1 MVSLR
6 TAGLLIREGV
16 DGFVTS
22 FFFFGSAVDDCDA
35 LCNCILEALGFCN
48 PEVVGNRLM
57 FARFDGFGSVGGF
70 IFSIL
75 SFFTS
80 F

>member
-1 MVSLR
+1 M
-6 TAGLLIREGV
+6 
-16 DGFVTS
+16 TS

-57 FARFDGFGSVGGF
+57 FA
-70 IFSIL
+70 L
-75 SFFTS
+75 N
-80 F
+80 